1 MSLLPEQ
8 VQHLIALQKVLVE
21 MKVASKK
28 AEGLQR

>member
-8 VQHLIALQKVLVE
+8 VLHLIALQKVLAE

-28 AEGLQR
+28 ADGLQR